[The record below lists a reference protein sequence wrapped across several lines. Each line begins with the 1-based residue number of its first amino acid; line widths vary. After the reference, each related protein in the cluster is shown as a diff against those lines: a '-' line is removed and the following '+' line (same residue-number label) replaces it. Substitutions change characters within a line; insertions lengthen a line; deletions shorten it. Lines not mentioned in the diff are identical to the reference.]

1 MRVGIEVGGTFTD
14 LVAVEGESVRTAKVP
29 STPANPDEGAMRAI
43 DAAGLDPGA
52 IEELVHGSTV
62 ATNAVLERK
71 GAAVCLFVTKG
82 IRDVLLLQRHD
93 KDAIYDLRYAKPE
106 PVVRRR
112 DVIEIDERIAADGTV
127 VKGPDR
133 AAVTSLVRRVL
144 AEGSYEAAA
153 LCFLHAYANPDHE
166 RMVAGVIREVAPSL
180 PVTCS
185 NDVTRE
191 FREYE
196 RASTTVL
203 AAYVQPVMAGY
214 VSRFSAALGRR
225 GFAGRFSIMQS
236 NGGRM
241 PAEAMARNAISALFS
256 GPAAG
261 VIGAVRSVAGAGYH
275 DLITLDMGGTSTD
288 VSLVADGDPEL
299 ASMTRIDG
307 LPVKTPVVDIVTV
320 GAGGGS
326 IAWAD
331 DGGLLRVGPGS
342 AGATPGPACY
352 RRGGDR
358 PTVTDAHL
366 VRGTLRP
373 DAFLG
378 GRMEVDRDAARRV
391 FRPLAGR
398 FGVSVEEIA
407 DSVIRLAEVSIV
419 RAIQRVSTER
429 GRDPRDYV
437 LVPFG
442 GAGPC
447 TRREWPKTSGS
458 RPSSCLRMRG
468 SSPPPDS
475 SSPTMFTIE
484 PGPGGWPSRK
494 PTWRT
499 SARRSRCCRR
509 RRATTLPGSGSRR
522 RRTSIGYSRCG
533 ISVRHSRSR
542 CRSPTWTSRR
552 CGPRTSPPGSA
563 KRTAGY
569 SSSRSRTAPR
579 SRWCPFGWGSRLPHR
594 RCPQCVARGQPGG
607 ANDEA
612 HGLHRTRRNPRCRSG
627 DPLETWAR
635 SAAGGPLL
643 IDDGSA
649 TVYVPPGWTAERDP
663 GRQRGPAEGDTT
675 RERFPGGP
683 GRDHPGPRRGRRRDG
698 AQADPLRPFPGGSRS
713 PGLLRR
719 DPRPRR
725 KGRQPGRSHPDP
737 ARLGD
742 PHLPRL
748 PRTPSARDPGRRG
761 LPDQQRP
768 LRRRAA
774 PARHIPVLADLPGRG
789 PGRDHR
795 DGRPSHRSR
804 RRRARPQSGCRR
816 RARGRHHV
824 SAEPLF
830 GRPGLERRPLRTP
843 GSRQR
848 AHAGGDDRRPQR
860 PVRREC
866 GRRRAAQGAVPQVR
880 DGGASSRPWTRC
892 SRTRNGACGP
902 PSRRRP
908 MAPGAARR
916 GSTTM
921 ATGEDPGADS
931 RGA

>member
-29 STPANPDEGAMRAI
+29 STPANPDEGAMHAI

-71 GAAVCLFVTKG
+71 GASVCLFVTKG

-93 KDAIYDLRYAKPE
+93 KDAIYDLHYAKPE

-127 VKGPDR
+127 IRSPDR
-133 AAVTSLVRRVL
+133 AEVTSLVRRVL

-166 RMVAGVIREVAPSL
+166 RMVAGVIRELAPSL

-185 NDVTRE
+185 NEVTRE

-196 RASTTVL
+196 RASTTAL

-241 PAEAMARNAISALFS
+241 PAEAMARNAIAALFS

-261 VIGAVRSVAGAGYH
+261 VVGAVRSVAGAGYH

-288 VSLVADGDPEL
+288 VALIADGDPEL

-326 IAWAD
+326 LAWAD

-378 GRMEVDRDAARRV
+378 GRMEVDRDAASRV
-391 FRPLAGR
+391 CRPLAGQ

-442 GAGPC
+442 GAGPLHAARVAEDLAIE
-447 TRREWPKTSGS
+447 TVVVPPNAGVLSASGLLLS
-458 RPSSCLRMRG
+458 DHVHYR
-468 SSPPPDS
+468 
-475 SSPTMFTIE
+475 T
-484 PGPGGWPSRK
+484 GPGGSPSPR
-494 PTWRT
+494 PTCRT
-499 SARRSRCCRR
+499 SELPSKRCRR
-509 RRATTLPGSGSRR
+509 RRATTWPDSESRR
-522 RRTSIGYSRCG
+522 ERTSTGCSRCG
-533 ISVRHSRSR
+533 ISARPSR
-542 CRSPTWTSRR
+542 CRCRSSMRTSTR
-552 CGPRTSPPGSA
+552 CGPKVSSHSSA
-563 KRTAGY
+563 KPTGAY
-569 SSSRSRTAPR
+569 SSSRSRMATR
-579 SRWCPFGWGSRLPHR
+579 SRSCPFGWGPRLPHR
-594 RCPQCVARGQPGG
+594 RCPRCVARGRTGRASDG
-607 ANDEA
+607 APSSPNA
-612 HGLHRTRRNPRCRSG
+612 AKPSRPAWSPAR
-627 DPLETWAR
+627 TWAR
-635 SAAGGPLL
+635 PPPAG
-643 IDDGSA
+643 
-649 TVYVPPGWTAERDP
+649 
-663 GRQRGPAEGDTT
+663 
-675 RERFPGGP
+675 
-683 GRDHPGPRRGRRRDG
+683 
-698 AQADPLRPFPGGSRS
+698 
-713 PGLLRR
+713 
-719 DPRPRR
+719 
-725 KGRQPGRSHPDP
+725 
-737 ARLGD
+737 
-742 PHLPRL
+742 
-748 PRTPSARDPGRRG
+748 
-761 LPDQQRP
+761 
-768 LRRRAA
+768 
-774 PARHIPVLADLPGRG
+774 
-789 PGRDHR
+789 
-795 DGRPSHRSR
+795 
-804 RRRARPQSGCRR
+804 
-816 RARGRHHV
+816 
-824 SAEPLF
+824 
-830 GRPGLERRPLRTP
+830 
-843 GSRQR
+843 
-848 AHAGGDDRRPQR
+848 
-860 PVRREC
+860 
-866 GRRRAAQGAVPQVR
+866 
-880 DGGASSRPWTRC
+880 RC
-892 SRTRNGACGP
+892 
-902 PSRRRP
+902 
-908 MAPGAARR
+908 
-916 GSTTM
+916 
-921 ATGEDPGADS
+921 
-931 RGA
+931 

>member
-29 STPANPDEGAMRAI
+29 STPANPDEGAMQAI

-71 GAAVCLFVTKG
+71 GAPVCLFVTKG

-93 KDAIYDLRYAKPE
+93 KDAIYNLHYAKPE

-127 VKGPDR
+127 IRSPDR
-133 AAVTSLVRRVL
+133 AEVTSLVRRVL

-166 RMVAGVIREVAPSL
+166 RMVAGVIRELAPSL

-185 NDVTRE
+185 NEVTRE

-196 RASTTVL
+196 RASTTAL
-203 AAYVQPVMAGY
+203 AAYVQPVMSGY
-214 VSRFSAALGRR
+214 VSRFSGALGRR

-261 VIGAVRSVAGAGYH
+261 VVGAVRSVAGAGYH

-288 VSLVADGDPEL
+288 VALIADGDPEL

-342 AGATPGPACY
+342 AGAIPGPACY

-391 FRPLAGR
+391 FRPLAGQ

-419 RAIQRVSTER
+419 RAIQQVSTER

-437 LVPFG
+437 LVPYG
-442 GAGPC
+442 GAGPLHAARVAEDLAIETVVVPPNAGVLSASGLLLSDHVHYRTR
-447 TRREWPKTSGS
+447 TRRLTVTEANMADIRAVVEALQAEARDYLAGLGIETGTDFDRVLEMRYLGQAFEVPVSLFDANLDEMRAEDLVSLFGEAHRRIFEFAKPHGDPVEVVSFRVGVKAPPPPMPAMS
-458 RPSSCLRMRG
+458 RPQANG
-468 SSPPPDS
+468 AG
-475 SSPTMFTIE
+475 E
-484 PGPGGWPSRK
+484 
-494 PTWRT
+494 
-499 SARRSRCCRR
+499 
-509 RRATTLPGSGSRR
+509 R
-522 RRTSIGYSRCG
+522 RRTAFTERGETLAAGLVTRANL
-533 ISVRHSRSR
+533 
-542 CRSPTWTSRR
+542 
-552 CGPRTSPPGSA
+552 GPA
-563 KRTAGY
+563 
-569 SSSRSRTAPR
+569 
-579 SRWCPFGWGSRLPHR
+579 
-594 RCPQCVARGQPGG
+594 
-607 ANDEA
+607 
-612 HGLHRTRRNPRCRSG
+612 
-627 DPLETWAR
+627 
-635 SAAGGPLL
+635 AAGGPLL

-649 TVYVPPGWTAERDP
+649 TVYVPSGWTAERDSTDNVIL
-663 GRQRGPAEGDTT
+663 RKET
-675 RERFPGGP
+675 RP
-683 GRDHPGPRRGRRRDG
+683 
-698 AQADPLRPFPGGSRS
+698 
-713 PGLLRR
+713 
-719 DPRPRR
+719 
-725 KGRQPGRSHPDP
+725 
-737 ARLGD
+737 
-742 PHLPRL
+742 
-748 PRTPSARDPGRRG
+748 
-761 LPDQQRP
+761 
-768 LRRRAA
+768 
-774 PARHIPVLADLPGRG
+774 
-789 PGRDHR
+789 
-795 DGRPSHRSR
+795 
-804 RRRARPQSGCRR
+804 
-816 RARGRHHV
+816 
-824 SAEPLF
+824 
-830 GRPGLERRPLRTP
+830 
-843 GSRQR
+843 
-848 AHAGGDDRRPQR
+848 
-860 PVRREC
+860 
-866 GRRRAAQGAVPQVR
+866 
-880 DGGASSRPWTRC
+880 
-892 SRTRNGACGP
+892 
-902 PSRRRP
+902 
-908 MAPGAARR
+908 
-916 GSTTM
+916 
-921 ATGEDPGADS
+921 
-931 RGA
+931 